1 MLLKLSIFDVFLQ
14 PNFTNIES
22 MNVSYAAMAKRM
34 SAGFIPVKNENSED
48 VYVNT
53 DMIVNI
59 VGQGETCI
67 LNMYGG
73 EMSNEGNLIY
83 REYILQMELNEVH
96 ERIDQLHLTNFIKIK
111 GVQAI
116 FNINYSFHF
125 SQENV
130 ATPIGMRLNVP
141 GMEIYDQVDL
151 VSLPPPKETQ
161 SHAHISESEKGVY
174 WTHVNLIL
182 GLLTE
187 SNSNYWHVCLLGGK
201 SIRVRGPLRDI
212 LEKHPS
218 LRDIPLVNV
227 TNGVLLNLNHTHY
240 FNSGKN
246 KIRLCDK
253 LTIENS
259 IPPYKRDEFLIEN
272 PEHKKIIKE
281 FLHTGEWPE
290 IHTRKR
296 K

>member
-1 MLLKLSIFDVFLQ
+1 MLLTFHIFDVILL
-14 PNFTNIES
+14 PNFTDI
-22 MNVSYAAMAKRM
+22 MNVSYAALATRM
-34 SAGFIPVKNENSED
+34 PSGFISVKDENSESI
-48 VYVNT
+48 YIHT
-53 DMIVNI
+53 DMIVNV
-59 VGQGETCI
+59 VGQGKSCI
-67 LNMYGG
+67 LNLYGG
-73 EMSNEGNLIY
+73 EMTHEGNFFCESIP
-83 REYILQMELNEVH
+83 LQMTLNEIH
-96 ERIDQLHLTNFIKIK
+96 EKIDQLHLNNFIRIK
-111 GVQAI
+111 DVQAI

-125 SQENV
+125 SQDNV
-130 ATPIGMRLNVP
+130 ATPIGMRLDAP

-151 VSLPPPKETQ
+151 ISLPPPKEMQ
-161 SHAHISESEKGVY
+161 SHEHLSDNEKGVY

-201 SIRVRGPLRDI
+201 SIRVRGPLREI
-212 LEKHPS
+212 LAKHPN
-218 LRDIPLVNV
+218 LKDIPLVNV
-227 TNGVLLNLNHTHY
+227 KDGILLNLNHTHY

-259 IPPYKRDEFLIEN
+259 RPLFRQNEFTIEN
-272 PEHKKIIKE
+272 PEYKKVIKE

-290 IHTRKR
+290 IHLRKR